1 MNGPLSPSPDDR
13 IAPERALAVYGTL
26 APGESNHEVVADIDG
41 RWVEAAIR
49 GHRFTARWRDTP
61 GYPGFR
67 PETDGPVVPALILV
81 ADELPTHWERLDAF
95 EGPGYQRVEID
106 VFDRAGAE
114 PLGRAFV
121 YETLTE
127 FWD

>member
-1 MNGPLSPSPDDR
+1 MTE
-13 IAPERALAVYGTL
+13 IAAQRALAVYGTL
-26 APGESNHEVVADIDG
+26 APGESNHHVVAAIDG
-41 RWVEAAIR
+41 RWVEASIR

-67 PETDGPVVPALILV
+67 PDPEGPLVPALILV
-81 ADELPTHWERLDAF
+81 ADDLDEHWDRLDAF
-95 EGPGYQRVEID
+95 EGPGYKRVEIE
-106 VFDRAGAE
+106 VFDRPGAE
-114 PLGRAFV
+114 LIGRAFV